1 MLISS
6 ASTASLGKFD
16 KRISGE
22 PKVRGVKR
30 KFESNVSG
38 EGWDGEKKAAM
49 EVLAGVGKGKKGGE
63 QGKKSAMKGE
73 GEEGGLNVRKAV
85 RFSEREERAKE
96 GGRGR
101 GRGRGGGRGAGRGRG
116 RGGSK
121 LAS

>member
-6 ASTASLGKFD
+6 TSTASLGKFD
-16 KRISGE
+16 QRIEGE

-49 EVLAGVGKGKKGGE
+49 GAWAGVGKRKVKGTKIKGG
-63 QGKKSAMKGE
+63 Q

-85 RFSEREERAKE
+85 RFQAREERAR
-96 GGRGR
+96 GGGGGGGRGRGSGRGR
-101 GRGRGGGRGAGRGRG
+101 GRGRG
-116 RGGSK
+116 K
-121 LAS
+121 